1 MADAVS
7 MKISSIREA
16 GLERSVLSEMFRR
29 MLRIRQYEDA
39 VNFLFLQGKLA
50 GTIHQ
55 CQGQEAVAVG
65 SCIGLN
71 DDDYITTTHRPAG
84 HCIAKGM
91 TVHSMMAEMFGKVE
105 GCCQGKGG
113 SMHLGDMDKGVIPAI
128 AIVGA
133 GVPISSGVALGFK
146 MQGNK
151 RLAMAFFGDG
161 AVNEGA
167 FHEGINL
174 AVVWKAPAI
183 FICENNFYGASTHI
197 SKVIG
202 TNTIAERTQA
212 YGLPVDTLD
221 GNDVIAVYNAVKR
234 AVERARNGGGPTF
247 IECQTYRRTGHS
259 RSDPNK
265 YRVQE
270 EEAYWLSRDPIVL
283 FRKALMEESLLSE
296 SEVDQI
302 ENEVKQEVEAAIEY
316 ARACED
322 PKPEDALTGVFSD
335 AGEGN

>member
-1 MADAVS
+1 MANAVS
-7 MKISSIREA
+7 MKISSIRET
-16 GLERSVLSEMFRR
+16 GLDSKVLGEMFRR

-55 CQGQEAVAVG
+55 CQGQEGVAVG
-65 SCIGLN
+65 ACIELN

-91 TVHSMMAEMFGKVE
+91 TLHSMMAEMFGKLE
-105 GCCQGKGG
+105 GCCEGKGG

-133 GVPISSGVALGFK
+133 GVPISAGVALGFK
-146 MQGNK
+146 MQK
-151 RLAMAFFGDG
+151 TKKLAMAFFGDG

-174 AVVWKAPAI
+174 AVVWKLPAV

-202 TNTIAERTQA
+202 TDTIAQRTAA
-212 YGLPVDTLD
+212 YGLPVETLD
-221 GNDVIAVYNAVKR
+221 GNDVIAVYNSVKK
-234 AVERARNGGGPTF
+234 AIERARNGEGPTF

-265 YRVQE
+265 YRIPD

-283 FRKALMEESLLSE
+283 FRKALLEEQMLSE
-296 SEVDQI
+296 AEIVAIETEVT
-302 ENEVKQEVEAAIEY
+302 QEVEASIEY
-316 ARACED
+316 ARSCTD
-322 PKPEDALTGVFSD
+322 PQPEDALTGVFSD
-335 AGEGN
+335 AEEGN